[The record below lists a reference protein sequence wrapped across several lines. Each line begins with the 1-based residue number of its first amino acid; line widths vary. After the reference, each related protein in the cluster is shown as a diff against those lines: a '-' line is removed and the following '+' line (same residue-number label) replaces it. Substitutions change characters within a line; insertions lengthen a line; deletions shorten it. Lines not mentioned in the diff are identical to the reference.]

1 VALLS
6 ADALARLIEGKALLV
21 AVLDEV
27 GQLIAGEGVAVGGA
41 GGQQVG
47 YGYPATCLQREA
59 NGLGRVAQVFAEKF
73 AEAGSGFR
81 FHVLNVART
90 FSSHGK
96 RLKTRTKSPRH
107 GPTFTAMQLEEHVS
121 LRPYN
126 TFGLDV
132 QARYFARFASADE
145 LRQLLARP
153 EVLAGPLLI
162 LGGGSNLLLTQN
174 FGGVVLKNEIKGL
187 EIISEDADTHTA
199 LLRAGA
205 GESWHGLVEYAL
217 GEDLHG
223 IENLSLIPGTVG
235 AAPLQNIGAYGAE
248 LQDTF
253 ERLEAL
259 EISTGQL
266 RVFNKEECGFG
277 YRESV
282 FKGPLKGQ
290 FVVTAVVLRLHR
302 AAAQR
307 PTNFSYGAIQDTLTD
322 LGIDATEPTPHDVS
336 RAVVH
341 IRRSKLPDPAEIG
354 NAGSFFK
361 NPEVSQHKFD
371 ELKSRY
377 PALPGYP
384 VPGGVKVPAGWLIE
398 QAGFKGL
405 RRGAGPGTHGVH
417 DRQALVLVN
426 HGGATGQELHE
437 LAEEI
442 IRAVRDLFG
451 IELHPEVNIL

>member
-1 VALLS
+1 
-6 ADALARLIEGKALLV
+6 
-21 AVLDEV
+21 
-27 GQLIAGEGVAVGGA
+27 
-41 GGQQVG
+41 
-47 YGYPATCLQREA
+47 
-59 NGLGRVAQVFAEKF
+59 
-73 AEAGSGFR
+73 
-81 FHVLNVART
+81 
-90 FSSHGK
+90 
-96 RLKTRTKSPRH
+96 
-107 GPTFTAMQLEEHVS
+107 MQLEENVS

-145 LRQLLARP
+145 LRQLLASP
-153 EVLAGPLLI
+153 QVQAGPLLI
-162 LGGGSNLLLTQN
+162 LGGGSNLLLTQD
-174 FGGVVLKNEIKGL
+174 FSGVVLKNEIKGL
-187 EIISEDADTHTA
+187 EIMSEDADSHTT
-199 LLRAGA
+199 LVRAGA

-217 GEDLHG
+217 DQALSGL
-223 IENLSLIPGTVG
+223 ENLSLIPGTVG

-253 ERLEAL
+253 EQLEAL
-259 EISTGQL
+259 EISTGLL
-266 RVFNKEECGFG
+266 RTFSKEECGFG

-282 FKGPLKGQ
+282 FKGPLKNQ

-302 AAAQR
+302 ATAQR
-307 PTNFSYGAIQDTLTD
+307 PANVRYGAIQETLAE
-322 LGIDATEPTPHDVS
+322 LGIEAEPTPRDVS
-336 RAVVH
+336 QAVVH
-341 IRRSKLPDPAEIG
+341 IRRSKLPDPAEVG

-371 ELKSRY
+371 ELLARY
-377 PALPGYP
+377 PSLPGYP

-405 RRGAGPGTHGVH
+405 RRGDGPGTHGVH

-426 HGGATGQELHE
+426 HGGATGHELRE

-442 IRAVRDLFG
+442 IRAVRTQFG

>member
-1 VALLS
+1 MPL
-6 ADALARLIEGKALLV
+6 
-21 AVLDEV
+21 
-27 GQLIAGEGVAVGGA
+27 
-41 GGQQVG
+41 
-47 YGYPATCLQREA
+47 
-59 NGLGRVAQVFAEKF
+59 
-73 AEAGSGFR
+73 
-81 FHVLNVART
+81 
-90 FSSHGK
+90 
-96 RLKTRTKSPRH
+96 
-107 GPTFTAMQLEEHVS
+107 LEEYVS
-121 LRPYN
+121 LRPFN

-132 QARYFARFASADE
+132 RARYFARFASAEE
-145 LRQLLARP
+145 LRQLLALP
-153 EVLAGPLLI
+153 PVQAGPLLI
-162 LGGGSNLLLTQN
+162 LGGGSNLLLTRN
-174 FGGVVLKNEIKGL
+174 FAGVVLKNEIKGL
-187 EIISEDADTHTA
+187 EIISEGADTHTA
-199 LLRAGA
+199 LVRAGA
-205 GESWHGLVEYAL
+205 GESWHGMVEYAL
-217 GEDLHG
+217 DQALSG

-259 EISTGQL
+259 AISTGEL

-302 AAAQR
+302 ASGGR
-307 PTNFSYGAIQDTLTD
+307 PVNVSYGAIQDTLTD
-322 LGIDATEPTPHDVS
+322 LGLEAEPTPRDVS
-336 RAVVH
+336 DAVVR

-361 NPEVSQHKFD
+361 NPEISRRKFE

-377 PALPGYP
+377 PGLPGYP

-405 RRGAGPGTHGVH
+405 RRGPGAGTHGVH
-417 DRQALVLVN
+417 ERQALVLVN
-426 HGGATGQELHE
+426 HGGATGQELRE
-437 LAEEI
+437 LAEEV
-442 IRAVRDLFG
+442 IRAVGTQFG

>member
-1 VALLS
+1 ML
-6 ADALARLIEGKALLV
+6 
-21 AVLDEV
+21 
-27 GQLIAGEGVAVGGA
+27 
-41 GGQQVG
+41 
-47 YGYPATCLQREA
+47 
-59 NGLGRVAQVFAEKF
+59 
-73 AEAGSGFR
+73 
-81 FHVLNVART
+81 
-90 FSSHGK
+90 
-96 RLKTRTKSPRH
+96 
-107 GPTFTAMQLEEHVS
+107 LEEHVS

-145 LRQLLARP
+145 LRQLLALP
-153 EVLAGPLLI
+153 QVQAANKLV

-174 FGGVVLKNEIKGL
+174 FDGVVLKNEIKGL
-187 EIISEDADTHTA
+187 EIIAEDAETHTA

-205 GESWHGLVEYAL
+205 GEGWHNLVEYTL
-217 GEDLHG
+217 EEELSGV
-223 IENLSLIPGTVG
+223 ENLSLIPGTVG

-266 RVFNKEECGFG
+266 RVFTKQECGFG

-282 FKGPLKGQ
+282 FKGPLKNQ
-290 FVVTAVVLRLHR
+290 FIVTAVVLRLHR
-302 AAAQR
+302 ATARR
-307 PTNFSYGAIQDTLTD
+307 PANIRYGAIQDTLAD
-322 LGIDATEPTPHDVS
+322 LGIDATEPTPRDVS

-361 NPEVSQHKFD
+361 NPEISQHKFD
-371 ELKSRY
+371 ELQARY
-377 PALPGYP
+377 PAIPGYP

-398 QAGFKGL
+398 QAGFKGQ
-405 RRGAGPGTHGVH
+405 RRGAGEGTHGVH

-426 HGGATGQELHE
+426 HGGATGQELRE

-442 IRAVRDLFG
+442 IRSVRDIFG
-451 IELHPEVNIL
+451 IDLHPEVNIL

>member
-1 VALLS
+1 
-6 ADALARLIEGKALLV
+6 
-21 AVLDEV
+21 
-27 GQLIAGEGVAVGGA
+27 
-41 GGQQVG
+41 
-47 YGYPATCLQREA
+47 
-59 NGLGRVAQVFAEKF
+59 
-73 AEAGSGFR
+73 
-81 FHVLNVART
+81 
-90 FSSHGK
+90 
-96 RLKTRTKSPRH
+96 
-107 GPTFTAMQLEEHVS
+107 MQLEENVS

-132 QARYFARFASADE
+132 QARYFARFASVAE

-153 EVLAGPLLI
+153 EVQDGPLLI
-162 LGGGSNLLLTQN
+162 LGGGSNLLLTQH

-187 EIISEDADTHTA
+187 EIVSEDADAHTA

-217 GEDLHG
+217 DQALSGL
-223 IENLSLIPGTVG
+223 ENLSLIPGTVG

-259 EISTGQL
+259 EISTGEL
-266 RVFNKEECGFG
+266 RVFGKEACGFG

-302 AAAQR
+302 ASAGR
-307 PTNFSYGAIQDTLTD
+307 PTNVSYGAIQDTLTD
-322 LGIDATEPTPHDVS
+322 LGLDPHEPTPRDVS
-336 RAVVH
+336 QAVVH

-361 NPEVSQHKFD
+361 NPEISQHKFD

-377 PALPGYP
+377 PGLPGYP

-405 RRGAGPGTHGVH
+405 RRGAGAGTHGVH
-417 DRQALVLVN
+417 ERQALVLVN
-426 HGGATGQELHE
+426 HGGATGQELRT
-437 LAEEI
+437 LAEEV
-442 IRAVRDLFG
+442 IRAVGTQFG

>member
-1 VALLS
+1 
-6 ADALARLIEGKALLV
+6 
-21 AVLDEV
+21 
-27 GQLIAGEGVAVGGA
+27 
-41 GGQQVG
+41 
-47 YGYPATCLQREA
+47 
-59 NGLGRVAQVFAEKF
+59 
-73 AEAGSGFR
+73 
-81 FHVLNVART
+81 
-90 FSSHGK
+90 
-96 RLKTRTKSPRH
+96 
-107 GPTFTAMQLEEHVS
+107 MQLEENVS

-132 QARYFARFASADE
+132 RARYFARFASADE
-145 LRQLLARP
+145 LRRLLALP
-153 EVLAGPLLI
+153 PVQAASKLI
-162 LGGGSNLLLTQN
+162 LGGGSNLLLTQD
-174 FGGVVLKNEIKGL
+174 FAGVVLKNEIKGL

-217 GEDLHG
+217 DEALSGV
-223 IENLSLIPGTVG
+223 ENLSLIPGTVG

-259 EISTGQL
+259 ALGTGEL
-266 RVFNKEECGFG
+266 RVFGKEECGFG

-282 FKGPLKGQ
+282 FKGPLKDQ

-302 AAAQR
+302 ASAPR
-307 PTNFSYGAIQDTLTD
+307 PANVRYGAIQDTLAD
-322 LGIDATEPTPHDVS
+322 LGIDATEPTPRDVS

-361 NPEVSQHKFD
+361 NPAISQHKFD
-371 ELKSRY
+371 ELLARY
-377 PALPGYP
+377 PTLPGYP

-405 RRGAGPGTHGVH
+405 RRGPGDGTHGVH

-426 HGGATGQELHE
+426 HGGATGQEIRA

-442 IRAVRDLFG
+442 IRAVGTQFG